1 MGKLDQNEVE
11 FITRIG
17 TSRYRSKRSIG
28 ISDKRSDGSRCSV
41 RNDIQAAGAEYFAAK
56 SLECPFNEK
65 ITTSGDGGHD
75 FVFAGLTVDAIWL
88 GEGLDSKPRKTGHL
102 IVNPHEPQRWARVY
116 VLVGGNL
123 ELGYELLGCI
133 SHDRISKMPQK
144 DFGYGPRFAA
154 KIYELSP
161 ISKLI
166 DLRQKDSHA

>member
-1 MGKLDQNEVE
+1 MTKLDQNEVE
-11 FITRIG
+11 LITTIG

-28 ISDKRSDGSRCSV
+28 ISDKRSDGSRCSI

-56 SLECPFNEK
+56 SLKCPFNEK
-65 ITTSGDGGHD
+65 ITTTGDGGHD
-75 FVFAGLTVDAIWL
+75 FVFADLTVDAIWL
-88 GEGLDSKPRKTGHL
+88 GESTDGNPRKTGHL

-133 SHDRISKMPQK
+133 SHDRISKFPLK

-154 KIYELSP
+154 KIHELSP
-161 ISKLI
+161 ISKLLNFRSG
-166 DLRQKDSHA
+166 D